1 MKRILAGLLMI
12 ALFSTG
18 YAEEI
23 TSSYPS
29 CYSSVAML
37 KAAGLN
43 MAQET
48 EEEGIVLL
56 KNVGPVLPLR
66 QGAQVSLFGVTSI
79 DPVYG
84 GTGSGAVETDSAPD
98 YVDSFAQAGLTVA
111 NTDLLA
117 WYAEQKAEANIG
129 RDAYSIGEAKWSK
142 VKKHLGANN
151 NQVRGTA
158 AFFILGRVGG
168 EGSDMTKGANKQDAG
183 RDGTDYLFLNDAEA
197 ETLVG
202 LKELKEEGVLSSIT
216 LIINSANPLSAAFL
230 FDETYGLDAA
240 LWVGSLGQTGVYAV
254 GRVVSGAINPSGC
267 LPDTWWMD
275 NMANPVINNFGVQ
288 VYKDAETYFP
298 GRSYYEF
305 TRYVVYQEGI
315 YLGYR
320 YTETRFEDAK
330 TLRDGAGSFDYDST
344 VAFPFGYG
352 LSYTTFDVSDM
363 HVEWTGENWD
373 AQYSVSVVV
382 TNTGSIPGKKTIQI
396 YTKKPYTD
404 YDMENAVEKAAV
416 ELVGFD
422 KTTLLLP
429 GESQQLTISVPLY
442 YLTSY
447 DAWNTEAFI
456 LDEGVYALICAENAH
471 DAALRIQSANLS
483 VETDVPAPSVS
494 DPLVWSIYRTFDS
507 ETFSASYGT
516 GADVVS
522 LFSMA
527 DMNRYDGAGS
537 NEINWYSRR
546 DWESTLTEGP
556 VELTMSELMALDLVL
571 SDDDLSDDSGVDF
584 PAMGIDHGMMLCDLK
599 DAAWEDEAWDAFMDQ
614 LTFEELELICCTG
627 LRETAAVE
635 RIGKPYTVD
644 HNGPTGVTQ
653 RYDYLPTGNGYAV
666 VLDDPN
672 ASMTGTCYPCNG
684 ILAATFNRA
693 LVNKVGEM
701 VGEDAIWAGYSG
713 IYGPGLNLH
722 RSAYAGRVFE
732 YFSEDPL
739 LTGLMGT
746 AWASGVQ
753 SKGVYVYCKH
763 LVLNE
768 QEENRAGLGTWCT
781 EQALRE
787 LYLRAFELPVICANA
802 HCVMSAFNRLG
813 ALWCGASTELLTEWL
828 RGEVGLDGFVI
839 TDMYNDAYMV
849 GANEITAGNDIPD
862 GELLSRGYSLEA
874 YREGHDSSNAAVV
887 QAMRLSAKRVL
898 YTVLHSRAMD

>member
-1 MKRILAGLLMI
+1 MKRILAVFLIMALMI
-12 ALFSTG
+12 TG
-18 YAEEI
+18 SAAENVPR
-23 TSSYPS
+23 YPS
-29 CYSSVAML
+29 IYSSVENL
-37 KAAGLN
+37 KTAGLS
-43 MAQET
+43 MAQEA

-56 KNVGPVLPLR
+56 KNDGPVLPLQ
-66 QGAQVSLFGVTSI
+66 QGARVSLFGVTAI

-84 GTGSGAVETDSAPD
+84 GTGSGAVEMDSAAD
-98 YVDSFAQAGLTVA
+98 YAASFTQAGLTVA
-111 NTDLLA
+111 DTDLLA
-117 WYAEQKAEANIG
+117 WYAGQKAEENIG

-142 VKKHLGANN
+142 AKKHLGADNG
-151 NQVRGTA
+151 QVLGTD

-168 EGSDMTKGANKQDAG
+168 EGADLTNAAQKQDAG
-183 RDGTDYLFLNDAEA
+183 REGTDYLCLTDAEA
-197 ETLVG
+197 ETLAG
-202 LKELKEEGVLSSIT
+202 LSALKEEGVLSSIT
-216 LIINSANPLSAAFL
+216 VIINSANPVSAAFL
-230 FDETYGLDAA
+230 FEEAFGVDAA
-240 LWVGSLGQTGVYAV
+240 LWVGSLGQTGVLAV
-254 GRVVSGAINPSGC
+254 GRVVSGAVNPSGC

-275 NMANPVINNFGVQ
+275 NMTNPVMNNFGAQ

-305 TRYVVYQEGI
+305 TRYAVYQEGI

-320 YTETRFEDAK
+320 YTETRFED
-330 TLRDGAGSFDYDST
+330 TETGRSGAGTFDYAGN

-352 LSYTTFDVSDM
+352 LSYTSFDVSDM
-363 HVEWTGENWD
+363 RVERTGEGRN
-373 AQYSVSVVV
+373 AQYSVSAIV
-382 TNTGSIPGKKTIQI
+382 TNTGGVPGKKAIQI
-396 YTKKPYTD
+396 YAKKPYTD
-404 YDMENAVEKAAV
+404 YDMENAIEKAAV
-416 ELVGFD
+416 ELVGFE
-422 KTTLLLP
+422 KTALLMP
-429 GESQQLTISVPLY
+429 GESQRLTISVPLY

-456 LDEGVYALICAENAH
+456 LDEGMYAFACAENAH
-471 DAALRIQSANLS
+471 DAALRFMSAELLPD
-483 VETDVPAPSVS
+483 TDALVPSAS
-494 DPLVWSIYRTFDS
+494 DPLVWSFHQPFDS

-522 LFSMA
+522 LFAMA
-527 DMNRYDGAGS
+527 DMSRYDGAGS
-537 NEINWYSRR
+537 NEIIWYSRE
-546 DWESTLTEGP
+546 DWESTLTKGP
-556 VELTMSELMALDLVL
+556 VELAMTELMALDMVL
-571 SDDDLSDDSGVDF
+571 TDDDLPDGSDMDF
-584 PAMGIDHGMMLCDLK
+584 PAMGVDHGMMLLDLK
-599 DAAWEDEAWDAFMDQ
+599 DVAWEDEAWDAFMDQ

-644 HNGPTGVTQ
+644 HNGPSGVTQ
-653 RYDYLPTGNGYAV
+653 RYDYMPSGNGYAV
-666 VLDDPN
+666 TMNDPN
-672 ASMTGTCYPCNG
+672 AGMTGTCYPCNG

-693 LVNKVGEM
+693 LVEKVGEM

-722 RSAYAGRVFE
+722 RTPYAGRVFE

-739 LTGLMGT
+739 LTGLMGA

-813 ALWCGASTELLTEWL
+813 ALWCGASAELLSDWL

-849 GANEITAGNDIPD
+849 GANEIVAGNDIPD
-862 GELLSRGYSLEA
+862 GELLSKGYSLDA
-874 YREGHDSSNAAVV
+874 YREGHDASNAAVV